1 MQFKKPTFTQVPNR
15 FLDFEMAE
23 LNGSELKVMMF
34 FMRQTYGFGKTWCAY
49 SIKQI
54 CEGIKVNG
62 KLVSAG
68 TKLSSHSVVTA
79 IKSLVDKG
87 HILKRQGSWEDN
99 ISSQY
104 CLNLCQDDESSVAES
119 TTVIEDRS
127 NNYYETHSN
136 NYYETHS
143 NNYNEVIVKN
153 STGLVAKIAI
163 SGKKEKEKEKE
174 REIKIIREDGTRDSR
189 VTEDKKD
196 DEQLLFKKRFYT
208 TYQSVCK
215 QVSVNSYHDRDLDIL
230 YDIHGE
236 ALTQDIITKACDITY
251 NNFYSGKIKTISI
264 KYVMTTMNNLIIR
277 DDKKQN
283 DTPVQSESDRLEA
296 YVNAYK
302 EKQRK
307 AGIIY

>member
-1 MQFKKPTFTQVPNR
+1 MQFKKPTFTQVPNS

-23 LNGSELKVMMF
+23 LGGSELKVMLF

-62 KLVSAG
+62 KLVSVG

-104 CLNLCQDDESSVAES
+104 CLNLCQEDDSTVAEN
-119 TTVIEDRS
+119 TTDTELRS
-127 NNYYETHSN
+127 NNYN
-136 NYYETHS
+136 DTHS
-143 NNYNEVIVKN
+143 NNYNEVIAKN

-174 REIKIIREDGTRDSR
+174 REIKIIREEGTRESR
-189 VTEDKKD
+189 VTEEKKY

-215 QVSVNSYHDRDLDIL
+215 QVSVNSYHDHDLDIL

-251 NNFYSGKIKTISI
+251 NNFASGKIKTISI

-277 DDKKQN
+277 DDKKQS
-283 DTPVQSESDRLEA
+283 DAPVQSESDRLEA
-296 YVNAYK
+296 YVNA
-302 EKQRK
+302 
-307 AGIIY
+307 